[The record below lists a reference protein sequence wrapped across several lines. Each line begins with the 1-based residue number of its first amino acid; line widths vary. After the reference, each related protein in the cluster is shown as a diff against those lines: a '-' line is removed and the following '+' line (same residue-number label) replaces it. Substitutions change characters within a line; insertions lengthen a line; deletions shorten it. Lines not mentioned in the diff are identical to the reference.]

1 LYIPVDNMSL
11 LLLVLLGLTSVA
23 SIDTVG
29 STGCTVPIC
38 VFSNAYLRFGSGLE
52 TSVNSQGLFVQP
64 WYYSQISNTWYKLT
78 FNNYPLDTAI
88 GVGYGSA
95 HWSGATIT
103 DLYSLTSSNSVTDY
117 SGFVV
122 NSSDTTKSVGYG
134 VIVANRT
141 YTISGNRVILQ
152 NTFSLG
158 VRDSFVKIT
167 TRLINIGDLPI
178 KNAIMWTGTRDDYVG
193 MTDVNIKIR
202 GNLNTGSF
210 VPVTSNTQ
218 SSRAIMIKNTEEG
231 VLFYSETEGV
241 MTSYALCCSFANA
254 YNTYPLA
261 LAPQTPVGTDGS
273 YAAVLPLGNVSVGN
287 SGSITWF
294 YAAGSVSS
302 LNTVAQSVSAAQ
314 VADSGVVPILVYSQT
329 PYSTLSYVYSQTA
342 YTTLSSVYSQTAY
355 TTLSSVYSQT
365 ASGTASE
372 TASES
377 SSQTASE
384 SSSQTTTKTTSES
397 SSQISTQSSSESWS
411 QSSSQ
416 SSSESS
422 SESSSQTTTQ
432 SSSESWSQS
441 SSQSSS
447 QTSTQT
453 PSQTPTAST
462 TSTFPI
468 KIIIAQP
475 PTINISLVETLIIK
489 DNYDQMLYIVGFV
502 PVLSILTCVCCIG
515 VLIGGL
521 YYRYRKNQQVTVIEP
536 VKKETIEDKAINLEF
551 AKSRWMPNTVEH

>member
-1 LYIPVDNMSL
+1 
-11 LLLVLLGLTSVA
+11 
-23 SIDTVG
+23 
-29 STGCTVPIC
+29 
-38 VFSNAYLRFGSGLE
+38 
-52 TSVNSQGLFVQP
+52 
-64 WYYSQISNTWYKLT
+64 
-78 FNNYPLDTAI
+78 
-88 GVGYGSA
+88 
-95 HWSGATIT
+95 
-103 DLYSLTSSNSVTDY
+103 LTSSNSVTDY

-254 YNTYPLA
+254 YNTYPLS

-314 VADSGVVPILVYSQT
+314 VADSGVIPILVYSQT

-342 YTTLSSVYSQTAY
+342 YTTLSSIYSQTAY
-355 TTLSSVYSQT
+355 NTLSSVYSQT
-365 ASGTASE
+365 ASETSSQSSSESSSQTASE

-377 SSQTASE
+377 S
-384 SSSQTTTKTTSES
+384 SES
-397 SSQISTQSSSESWS
+397 SSQISTQSSS
-411 QSSSQ
+411 QTT
-416 SSSESS
+416 SESS
-422 SESSSQTTTQ
+422 SESSSQISTQSSSQSSSQTSSQISTQ

-475 PTINISLVETLIIK
+475 PTINISLVERLIIK

>member
-1 LYIPVDNMSL
+1 MSL

-23 SIDTVG
+23 SIDSVG

-254 YNTYPLA
+254 YNTYPLS

-314 VADSGVVPILVYSQT
+314 VADSGVIPILVYSQT

-342 YTTLSSVYSQTAY
+342 YTTLSSIYSQTAY
-355 TTLSSVYSQT
+355 NTLSSVYSQT
-365 ASGTASE
+365 ASETSSQSSSESSSQTASE

-377 SSQTASE
+377 S
-384 SSSQTTTKTTSES
+384 SES
-397 SSQISTQSSSESWS
+397 SSQISTQSSS
-411 QSSSQ
+411 QTT
-416 SSSESS
+416 SESS
-422 SESSSQTTTQ
+422 SESSSQISTQSSSQSSSQTSSQISTQ

-475 PTINISLVETLIIK
+475 PTINISLVERLIIK